1 MLNNTYETI
10 YKEQFPFWNSL
21 SDSDKEYLCKSST
34 TKVFKKGEHIY
45 DGNNSGGVVFL
56 LNGCIRVYMIS
67 EDGKELTLLRIHD
80 EELCILSAS
89 FVTKPFSFD
98 ILVDTEIDCECYY
111 IPTETFEY
119 INKKYTDARI
129 YALESTLECM
139 ADIMWLMEQILFMSM
154 DKRLAIFLLDEINRC
169 DADTVML
176 THSLIAKYM
185 GSAREVVS
193 RMLKYFES
201 ENTVQ
206 FSRRGVRVIDKD
218 RLREM
223 TK

>member
-1 MLNNTYETI
+1 MINNIYETI
-10 YKEQFPFWNSL
+10 YKERFPFWNSL
-21 SDSDKEYLCKSST
+21 SDNDKEFLCKSSS

-45 DGNNSGGVVFL
+45 DGNNYGGVVFL

-80 EELCILSAS
+80 DELCILSAS
-89 FVTKPFSFD
+89 CVTKPFSFD
-98 ILVDTEIDCECYY
+98 ILVDTESDCECYY
-111 IPTETFEY
+111 IPTEAFEY
-119 INKKYTDARI
+119 INKKYTEARI

-169 DADTVML
+169 DTDTVML

-201 ENTVQ
+201 ENIVQ
-206 FSRRGVRVIDKD
+206 LSRRGVRIIDKE
-218 RLREM
+218 RLRKI